1 MLARSFFGCD
11 RRKTEQAPTE
21 LRKKYEIKSKLIL
34 INTYLFGTLKKNK
47 YQFTYIMAIIK
58 NGANGTLSG
67 KAGSVV
73 FVTNG
78 NTTYARGLPKKN
90 KKEPTTDQIQS
101 RSRFSLIQKF
111 SSSMLY
117 LLRVGFKNYN
127 LNKKA
132 YSNAMSYN
140 LNHAVEKTATGYAIN
155 YENFRVS
162 KGLPNPISD
171 YTFQI
176 DKETETFTLSWDYDT
191 KLSAA
196 SDLNA
201 SSCRLL
207 LSCPEEEVAF
217 TNEGMNTLIQRT
229 QMVKLQRQQHVGTYR
244 IYVFF
249 HKTDGSDECTDSK
262 YLGTVEW

>member
-1 MLARSFFGCD
+1 
-11 RRKTEQAPTE
+11 
-21 LRKKYEIKSKLIL
+21 
-34 INTYLFGTLKKNK
+34 
-47 YQFTYIMAIIK
+47 MAVIK

-78 NTTYARGLPKKN
+78 NTTYARGLPKKSR
-90 KKEPTTDQIQS
+90 KKPSADQIQS

-111 SSSMLY
+111 ISPMLD
-117 LLRVGFKNYN
+117 LIRVGFKGYN
-127 LNKKA
+127 PNKKA

-140 LNHAVEKTATGYAIN
+140 LNNAIEKTATGYAIN

-171 YTFQI
+171 YTFQV
-176 DKETETFTLSWDYDT
+176 DKETETFTLFWEYDANI
-191 KLSAA
+191 AA
-196 SDLNA
+196 QYDINS

-207 LSCPEEEVAF
+207 LYNPDECAF
-217 TNEGMNTLIQRT
+217 TNHSMNTLAQRT
-229 QMVKLQRQQHVGTYR
+229 QTVKLQRQQHIGNYH

-249 HKTDGSDECTDSK
+249 HRTYGSDECTDSK
-262 YLGTVEW
+262 YLGTFEW

>member
-1 MLARSFFGCD
+1 
-11 RRKTEQAPTE
+11 
-21 LRKKYEIKSKLIL
+21 
-34 INTYLFGTLKKNK
+34 
-47 YQFTYIMAIIK
+47 MAVIK
-58 NGANGTLSG
+58 NGANGALSG

-78 NTTYARGLPKKN
+78 NTTYARGLPKKSR
-90 KKEPTTDQIQS
+90 KKPSVDQIQS

-111 SSSMLY
+111 ISPMLD

-127 LNKKA
+127 SNKKA

-140 LNHAVEKTATGYAIN
+140 LHNALEKTATGYAIN

-162 KGLPNPISD
+162 KGEPNPITSH
-171 YTFQI
+171 TFHV
-176 DKETETFTLSWDYDT
+176 DKETETFTLSWDYDAN
-191 KLSAA
+191 LSAA

-207 LSCPEEEVAF
+207 LYCPAVVAF
-217 TNEGMNTLIQRT
+217 TNESMNTLAQRT
-229 QMVKLQRQQHVGTYR
+229 QTAKLQRQQHIGTYH

-249 HKTDGSDECTDSK
+249 HKIDGSAECTDSK
-262 YLGTVEW
+262 YLGTFEW

>member
-1 MLARSFFGCD
+1 
-11 RRKTEQAPTE
+11 
-21 LRKKYEIKSKLIL
+21 
-34 INTYLFGTLKKNK
+34 
-47 YQFTYIMAIIK
+47 MAVIK

-78 NTTYARGLPKKN
+78 NTTYARGLPKKSR
-90 KKEPTTDQIQS
+90 KKPTVDQIQS

-117 LLRVGFKNYN
+117 LLRIGFKNDN
-127 LNKKA
+127 PNRKA

-140 LNHAVEKTATGYAIN
+140 LNNAIEKTATGYAIN

-162 KGLPNPISD
+162 KGTLNPITS
-171 YTFQI
+171 YTCLLDQA
-176 DKETETFTLSWDYDT
+176 TETFTLSWDYDT

-196 SDLNA
+196 CDLNA

-207 LSCPEEEVAF
+207 LSCPEGVAF
-217 TNEGMNTLIQRT
+217 TNEGMNTLLQQT
-229 QMVKLQRQQHVGTYR
+229 QTIKLQRQQHIGTYH